1 MDTALAKAV
10 LGLPWWLSGKESTC
24 QFRSLMF
31 NNWVGKICWG
41 RKQQPTPVFL
51 PGKSLGQRSPVGYS
65 PWSHKRVRHN
75 LLIKEQ
81 CNLSGDF
88 IEHNYQ

>member
-1 MDTALAKAV
+1 
-10 LGLPWWLSGKESTC
+10 
-24 QFRSLMF
+24 MF
-31 NNWVGKICWG
+31 DNWVGKISWG
-41 RKQQPTPVFL
+41 RKRQPTPVFL

-65 PWSHKRVRHN
+65 PWSRKGVRHN
-75 LLIKEQ
+75 LLIKKQ